1 MQYFN
6 RSRIDVALYI
16 VISATKSDFI
26 LYASDDLVD
35 GGKLT
40 YLGEFLERLKWR
52 FNLRLGYSYTCLP
65 VDGFALLET
74 RSN

>member
-35 GGKLT
+35 GGKIT
-40 YLGEFLERLKWR
+40 YL
-52 FNLRLGYSYTCLP
+52 
-65 VDGFALLET
+65 
-74 RSN
+74 